1 MPSYTLHPVRT
12 EKDRA
17 DFLDLVDA
25 LYAND
30 PVYVRPLDMDLKGVF
45 HPDKNTFFA
54 HGRLERWVLRD
65 AVGLPVGRIAAF
77 VNDRKAHIGDQP
89 TGGCGFFE
97 CIHDQTAANMLFD
110 AAKAWLQAQGMEAM
124 DGPINFGENDKFWGL
139 LVEGYTHPSYQM
151 PYNPPYYEQLF
162 LDYGFEKY
170 FGQVARHMD
179 ITRPIGEQFRKVHEW
194 VKQRSGVTFEPLDRK
209 HLDKYAQDFLTIY
222 NDAWAYHEGFTPMTK
237 PQVDKMVNQLK
248 MVLVS
253 ELAIFGYVR
262 GEAAAMVIAL
272 PDLNQIF
279 KPWRGKMRPLDILK
293 FLWRKR
299 GQFAWYRKHKVLT
312 RARVVIIGVRPKFQK
327 LGLETG
333 LALTTMDEVR
343 HMGIEEIELS
353 WVGEFNPNMLK
364 VMEATG
370 ATLGKRYITYRYMF
384 DRSKRVV
391 PYHEISMDKRDKSQ
405 GLSAEAETGT
415 SEPS

>member
-1 MPSYTLHPVRT
+1 MAQYTLHPVRT
-12 EKDRA
+12 DADRRA
-17 DFLDLVDA
+17 FLDVVDRI
-25 LYAND
+25 YAHD
-30 PVYVRPLDMDLKGVF
+30 PVYPRPLDMDINGVF
-45 HPDKNTFFA
+45 LPAKNSFFQ
-54 HGRLERWVLRD
+54 HGRLERWILK
-65 AVGLPVGRIAAF
+65 AALGQTVGRIAAF
-77 VNDRKAHIGDQP
+77 VNDRKAHSFDQP

-97 CIHDQTAANMLFD
+97 CIDDADAASLLFD
-110 AAKAWLQAQGMEAM
+110 TARDWLKEHGMEAM

-139 LVEGYTHPSYQM
+139 LVEGFTHPSYQM
-151 PYNPPYYEQLF
+151 PYNPPYYEALF
-162 LDYGFEKY
+162 TQYGFEKY

-194 VKQRSGVTFEPLDRK
+194 VKQRSGVVFEPLNRK
-209 HLDKYAQDFLTIY
+209 HLDKYARDFLAIY
-222 NDAWAYHEGFTPMTK
+222 NDAWAYHEGFTPMTQA
-237 PQVDKMVNQLK
+237 QVDKMVAQLK
-248 MVLVS
+248 MVLIS
-253 ELAIFGYVR
+253 ELAIFGYIK

-279 KPWRGKMRPLDILK
+279 KPWKGKMRWQEVLR

-299 GQFAWYRKHKVLT
+299 GQFAWYRKRGILT

-343 HMGIEEIELS
+343 HMGIKEIELS

-370 ATLGKRYITYRYMF
+370 ATLGKRYNTYRYMF
-384 DRSKRVV
+384 DRSKPVV
-391 PYHEISMDKRDKSQ
+391 PYHEISMDKRDKAQ
-405 GLSAEAETGT
+405 GLTAQAAEPGE
-415 SEPS
+415 